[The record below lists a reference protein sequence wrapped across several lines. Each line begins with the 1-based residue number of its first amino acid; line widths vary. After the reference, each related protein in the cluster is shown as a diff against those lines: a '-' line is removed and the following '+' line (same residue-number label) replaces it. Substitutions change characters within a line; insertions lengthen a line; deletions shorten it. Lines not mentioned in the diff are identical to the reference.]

1 MLLLPL
7 TYVYPSFSPLIKY
20 SIYTHSF
27 FVPHFP
33 LIAICRITYAQPLN
47 KWYNL
52 FESLLLHFLI
62 REKALTRKLASYQP
76 QAIGTFCHLKRHSKE
91 CLFFYIQQGLTHF
104 KV

>member
-1 MLLLPL
+1 MYIQSSHSLSNF
-7 TYVYPSFSPLIKY
+7 YIF
-20 SIYTHSF
+20 THSF
-27 FVPHFP
+27 FTLNFP
-33 LIAICRITYAQPLN
+33 LIAICRITYAQLLN
-47 KWYNL
+47 RWYNL

-76 QAIGTFCHLKRHSKE
+76 QAIGTFCHLKRHSNE